1 MTAKLVGMIFSIPS
15 GLCIGPEGPI
25 IHISALLARWV
36 GKALQEVEHMLFP
49 AYAFKTK
56 KSESRDFLAT
66 GGACGIAAAFR
77 APLSGVLF
85 VVEEASSHFKVRH
98 LDTLFSP
105 VLSAT
110 SSAM

>member
-1 MTAKLVGMIFSIPS
+1 M
-15 GLCIGPEGPI
+15 
-25 IHISALLARWV
+25 LLR
-36 GKALQEVEHMLFP
+36 Q
-49 AYAFKTK
+49 K
-56 KSESRDFLAT
+56 KSEARDFLAT

-85 VVEEASSHFKVRH
+85 VVEEASSRTLKFGIWS
-98 LDTLFSP
+98 TLFSH